1 MKGSKFSAEEIIQI
15 LKKEEQGPD
24 SIFSYVEN
32 MVQEVQLITN
42 GEKSTM
48 VLQLEKQEDKDVR
61 RRE

>member
-15 LKKEEQGPD
+15 LKEEQGPD

-48 VLQLEKQEDKDVR
+48 VLQLEKQR
-61 RRE
+61 G